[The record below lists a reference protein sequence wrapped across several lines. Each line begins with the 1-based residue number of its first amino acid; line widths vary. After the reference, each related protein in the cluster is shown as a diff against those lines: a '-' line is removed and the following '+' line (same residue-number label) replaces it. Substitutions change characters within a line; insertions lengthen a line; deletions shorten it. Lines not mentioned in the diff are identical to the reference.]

1 MMMQMVVVTLKKV
14 NIKMI
19 ANTLKLKVKKDSQ
32 KRRDAK
38 CNIRRDDGRTMA

>member
-32 KRRDAK
+32 KRENAK
-38 CNIRRDDGRTMA
+38 HKIRRDDGIIMA